1 MRLSRLFR
9 KPDPLRPFIEHTSL
23 INRQAEEFIAFYEE
37 RFGRRLNG
45 EQDSLFILDV
55 VLSEARDSA
64 LLQHRRQWLAV
75 HAGAYLFRVASQRFR
90 EWPLQYR
97 WYHPLG
103 QAVLVVGLPAFRVSL
118 LAEQAIQLR
127 LDNMSEIPVPLLFTR
142 FEKAVLAAEK
152 GNDELFV

>member
-1 MRLSRLFR
+1 M
-9 KPDPLRPFIEHTSL
+9 SL

-45 EQDSLFILDV
+45 EQNSLYILDM
-55 VLSEARDSA
+55 VLSEARNSA
-64 LLQHRRQWLAV
+64 LLHDRRQWLAV
-75 HAGAYLFRVASQRFR
+75 HAGAYLFKVASERFR

-97 WYHPLG
+97 WYHPLE

-118 LAEQAIQLR
+118 LAEQAIQQR
-127 LDNMSEIPVPLLFTR
+127 LENTSDIPVPLLFTR

-152 GNDELFV
+152 GNDELFI